1 MHFSSTAYIY
11 FFYGA
16 LNAEEYI
23 KIIQPDYV
31 LVLYYD
37 VTSLKNSN
45 GKYDFYNPV

>member
-37 VTSLKNSN
+37 VTSLKKSN
-45 GKYDFYNPV
+45 GKYDFL